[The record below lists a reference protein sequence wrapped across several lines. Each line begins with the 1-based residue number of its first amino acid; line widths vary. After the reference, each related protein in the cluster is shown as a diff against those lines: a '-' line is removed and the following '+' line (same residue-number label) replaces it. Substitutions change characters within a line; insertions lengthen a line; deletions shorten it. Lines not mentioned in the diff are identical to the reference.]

1 MLAFVSYAFC
11 IRNVASILQPYFI
24 DSKQEQELRQQQLHI
39 VTVCPVFRCG
49 SGHHPHPHPLPAPAS
64 RLLGGSWRRLQL
76 NADFGTEIIE
86 NTCLGFVDSN
96 GSNNNKEHTLSGQ
109 KPSWLHCRPHRPHRP
124 LNSPNPLPFLLQLT
138 NFVGFGRA

>member
-49 SGHHPHPHPLPAPAS
+49 SGHHPHLLPLPAPAT

-96 GSNNNKEHTLSGQ
+96 GSSNNNKEHTLSGQ
-109 KPSWLHCRPHRPHRP
+109 KPSWLHCRPLRPTP
-124 LNSPNPLPFLLQLT
+124 LIPFPDVQLT